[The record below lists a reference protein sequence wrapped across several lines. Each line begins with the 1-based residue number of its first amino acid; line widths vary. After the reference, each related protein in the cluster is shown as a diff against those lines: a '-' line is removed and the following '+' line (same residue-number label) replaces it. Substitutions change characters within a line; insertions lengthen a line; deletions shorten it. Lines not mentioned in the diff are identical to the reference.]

1 MTFGA
6 EQSWDAYQKFFN
18 NRFLP
23 AVKNKVVLF
32 MAGDVHENRLPPPV
46 RGWPIEIVSSAAVL
60 SGPYNKRNFA
70 VVELLDAQANVF
82 LYKRGEV
89 QFTDKINLKTGSMK
103 TTMSA
108 LMRNVPRRQT
118 VKGAQTQRRNALRRL
133 EGKR

>member
-1 MTFGA
+1 M
-6 EQSWDAYQKFFN
+6 
-18 NRFLP
+18 
-23 AVKNKVVLF
+23 
-32 MAGDVHENRLPPPV
+32 
-46 RGWPIEIVSSAAVL
+46 L

-82 LYKRGEV
+82 LYKRGEIDL
-89 QFTDKINLKTGSMK
+89 TGKINLKTGSMK